1 MWSLVAA
8 GVVLTAVGVT
18 LAVLARHLEPFLR
31 AQIVAE
37 LEARFHT
44 RVELDQFHVS
54 VHEGREA
61 MWGIWAEGRGLR
73 IWPAQRRGGD
83 QAAETAANSVP
94 LIQLNEFSFHVP
106 IRYRQTQAL
115 RIPEVRLT
123 GLKIVVPPK
132 PERDQKTGIEAAMR
146 RQPAN
151 PSGFLKNVVVERV
164 VCQGAELVLETAN
177 PAKLPLTFEIQVI
190 TLTHLAAGQP
200 MNFQAVLT
208 NARPKGL
215 IRTQG
220 AFGPWVVDDPGA
232 SAVNGKYQF
241 ENANLADFKGIAGTL
256 SSIGAYDGTL
266 RNMAVTG
273 SADVPNF
280 SLTKYGTPMELDT
293 DFKARVDGTD
303 GDTYLDEVDA
313 KLGQS
318 KFRLAGKVVRER
330 MDANG
335 KEIPAGT
342 PAGEPEPTRIG
353 HLIEMKIDVAS
364 ARIEDFLKLTSKSGT
379 PPMTGGVTAR
389 ALLEIPPGK
398 QPVPSRMKLDGRFTL
413 DNTRFTSENVQKR
426 IEDLSLRGQ
435 GKPRAVKNAAPQVIT
450 STMQGS
456 FQMANGVIAL
466 PDLKYTVPGAQISLS
481 GTYSLDGALHFDGT
495 ARMDATVSQMVGGWK
510 GFLLKPADRFFR
522 KNGAG
527 TQVPIK
533 CEGRATI
540 RSLAWS
546 WEEAAPTPRRREASS
561 RIAARGPWFLAQ
573 AAGM

>member
-1 MWSLVAA
+1 MMWSLVAA
-8 GVVLTAVGVT
+8 GVVLTAVGIT

-83 QAAETAANSVP
+83 QAAGTAANSVP

-106 IRYRQTQAL
+106 IRYRQTKAL

-132 PERDQKTGIEAAMR
+132 PERDQKTGTEAAMR
-146 RQPAN
+146 RPQAN
-151 PSGFLKNVVVERV
+151 PSGFLKNVMVERV
-164 VCQGAELVLETAN
+164 VCQGAELELETAN
-177 PAKLPLTFEIQVI
+177 PAKLPLTFEIKII

-208 NARPKGL
+208 NPRPEGL

-220 AFGPWVVDDPGA
+220 AFGPWEVDDPGA

-256 SSIGAYDGTL
+256 SSKGAYDGTL
-266 RNMAVTG
+266 RNIAVTG

-313 KLGQS
+313 ELGQS

-330 MDANG
+330 TDANG
-335 KEIPAGT
+335 KEVPASAPAG
-342 PAGEPEPTRIG
+342 PEPTRIG
-353 HLIEMKIDVAS
+353 HLIEMKVDVAS
-364 ARIEDFLKLTSKSGT
+364 ARIEDFLKLASKSGT

-389 ALLEIPPGK
+389 AVLEIPPGK
-398 QPVPSRMKLDGRFTL
+398 PPVPNRMKLDGQFTL
-413 DNTRFTSENVQKR
+413 ANARFTSENVQKR

-435 GKPRAVKNAAPQVIT
+435 GKPGAVKDTSPQGIA
-450 STMQGS
+450 STMQGN

-495 ARMDATVSQMVGGWK
+495 ARMEATVSQMVGGWK

-527 TQVPIK
+527 TQVPIRVRGTRDHP
-533 CEGRATI
+533 EFGLDLGRTGG
-540 RSLAWS
+540 SHP
-546 WEEAAPTPRRREASS
+546 EKP
-561 RIAARGPWFLAQ
+561 GNKH
-573 AAGM
+573 